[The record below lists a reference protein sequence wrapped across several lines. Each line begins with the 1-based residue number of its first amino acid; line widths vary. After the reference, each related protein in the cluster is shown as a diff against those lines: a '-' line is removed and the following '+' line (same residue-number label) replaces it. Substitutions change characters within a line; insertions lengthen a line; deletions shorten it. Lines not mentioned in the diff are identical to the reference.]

1 MLTPAAL
8 SGGVSPHPAPAAV
21 GLSLAGRVAGLAS
34 RWLLHPSLR
43 SRRGGEQSRSAA
55 LPATMSTGKGM
66 AGDPAG
72 SLSPERWDGMG
83 GGGGDARAPLGTRTA
98 VTLCFSAPLHCY

>member
-1 MLTPAAL
+1 MMLAL
-8 SGGVSPHPAPAAV
+8 ALLPGGVSPRPAPAAV
-21 GLSLAGRVAGLAS
+21 GLSLAGRAAGRAS

-66 AGDPAG
+66 AGDPAR
-72 SLSPERWDGMG
+72 SLSLGAMGRDGGCGGKMPELR
-83 GGGGDARAPLGTRTA
+83 
-98 VTLCFSAPLHCY
+98 